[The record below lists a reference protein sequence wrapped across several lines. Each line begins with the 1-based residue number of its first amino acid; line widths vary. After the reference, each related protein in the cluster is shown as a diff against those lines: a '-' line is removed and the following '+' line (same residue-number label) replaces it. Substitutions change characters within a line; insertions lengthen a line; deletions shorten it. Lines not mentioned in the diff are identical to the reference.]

1 MFRGFSELFNK
12 SNKDLRKRIY
22 ITLGFLGI
30 FCLGTNITIPW
41 ASAIVSD
48 LGFLEI
54 FNLMSGGGL
63 SSFSIFALGVSP
75 YITASIIMQI
85 LQMDIIPYFKNL
97 KEEGYVGKQK
107 INRMTRYLGITIAF
121 LQAYM
126 LSITY
131 LEGAGTVMML
141 QTVVV
146 MTAGT
151 AFCLWMGDQITRFG
165 IGNGQSMLIMAGI
178 IQSMP
183 TVFVGAYDAFLNTD
197 FSAFVGISLFATFIL
212 SYILIIVGI
221 VWVSLA
227 ERKIPIQYANRSSS
241 VMSQNQSFLP
251 LKINSAGVIPVIFA
265 SIITTVPATIV
276 ALTGNE
282 TAIEF
287 VNNYIIYTSGTGFII
302 YVTMIFLFSYIYT
315 YMVMNPEE
323 MSKNLNSRG
332 GYIPGIRP
340 GAATSKYI
348 SDILGKINLL
358 GSLFLVV
365 LAGIP
370 VVLSLVTKLPSSVTI
385 GGTGILIVVGVA
397 METYRQLQSSL
408 VTRSYKSRRRKKK

>member
-131 LEGAGTVMML
+131 L
-141 QTVVV
+141 
-146 MTAGT
+146 
-151 AFCLWMGDQITRFG
+151 
-165 IGNGQSMLIMAGI
+165 
-178 IQSMP
+178 
-183 TVFVGAYDAFLNTD
+183 
-197 FSAFVGISLFATFIL
+197 
-212 SYILIIVGI
+212 
-221 VWVSLA
+221 
-227 ERKIPIQYANRSSS
+227 
-241 VMSQNQSFLP
+241 
-251 LKINSAGVIPVIFA
+251 
-265 SIITTVPATIV
+265 
-276 ALTGNE
+276 
-282 TAIEF
+282 
-287 VNNYIIYTSGTGFII
+287 
-302 YVTMIFLFSYIYT
+302 
-315 YMVMNPEE
+315 
-323 MSKNLNSRG
+323 
-332 GYIPGIRP
+332 
-340 GAATSKYI
+340 
-348 SDILGKINLL
+348 
-358 GSLFLVV
+358 
-365 LAGIP
+365 
-370 VVLSLVTKLPSSVTI
+370 
-385 GGTGILIVVGVA
+385 
-397 METYRQLQSSL
+397 
-408 VTRSYKSRRRKKK
+408 